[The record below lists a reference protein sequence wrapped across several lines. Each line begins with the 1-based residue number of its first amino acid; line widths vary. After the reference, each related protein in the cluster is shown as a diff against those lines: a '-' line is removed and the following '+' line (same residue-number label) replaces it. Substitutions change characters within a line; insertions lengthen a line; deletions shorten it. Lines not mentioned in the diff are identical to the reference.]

1 VKNQHLQHIVE
12 LNLAVLLI
20 STSGV
25 LGRYISTPPPITIW
39 WRCLFAL
46 VCIAVFIRYQKIGL
60 KIRSGK
66 DLGVILLGGVC
77 FGAHWVTYFYALKLS
92 NVAIGMLAVFT
103 YPIITVLLEPL
114 FFKTRISITH
124 LLLGGLVLIGI
135 YFLSPEMSLENT
147 QVKGLIFGII
157 SAFFYAVRNIL
168 MKKKVATYHGS
179 LLMFYQMLVVIAL
192 LWPAFFFFEA
202 SPSGNDWLAL
212 GTLALLTTAVG
223 HTLFVMSFKHF
234 SIGTASIMSSI
245 QPVYGIVFGILL
257 LDEVPD
263 LKTMVGGSLIL
274 LSVLVESIQ
283 SNRPQK

>member
-1 VKNQHLQHIVE
+1 MKNQHLQHIVE

-46 VCIAVFIRYQKIGL
+46 VCIAVFIRHQKIGL

-114 FFKTRISITH
+114 FFKTRLSITH

-179 LLMFYQMLVVIAL
+179 LLMFYQMVVVIAL

-212 GTLALLTTAVG
+212 GILALLTTAVG

-283 SNRPQK
+283 SNRPHK

>member
-1 VKNQHLQHIVE
+1 
-12 LNLAVLLI
+12 
-20 STSGV
+20 
-25 LGRYISTPPPITIW
+25 
-39 WRCLFAL
+39 
-46 VCIAVFIRYQKIGL
+46 
-60 KIRSGK
+60 
-66 DLGVILLGGVC
+66 
-77 FGAHWVTYFYALKLS
+77 VTYFYALKLS